1 MNLKQSIESALFTLD
16 LIPVTGYDSMNRL
29 LGTMQLL
36 REVAKEIPD
45 NMLEIMTELEHLRV
59 FKAQA
64 EAAGFRAGYPAGNGA
79 AAAAGPAEPSLQS
92 GRSAGADE
100 VRRAGRTVARPLD
113 PEIVDQIENE
123 EEKKA

>member
-1 MNLKQSIESALFTLD
+1 MNLKQSIESALFTLE
-16 LIPVTGYDSMNRL
+16 LIPVAGYDSMNRL

-45 NMLEIMTELEHLRV
+45 NMLEIMTELEHLRA

-79 AAAAGPAEPSLQS
+79 AETRPAHP
-92 GRSAGADE
+92 DE

-123 EEKKA
+123 EEKKV

>member
-1 MNLKQSIESALFTLD
+1 MNLKQSIESALFTLE
-16 LIPVTGYDSMNRL
+16 LIPVAGYDSMNRL

-45 NMLEIMTELEHLRV
+45 NMLEIMTELEHLRA
-59 FKAQA
+59 FKVQA
-64 EAAGFRAGYPAGNGA
+64 EATGFRAGYPAA
-79 AAAAGPAEPSLQS
+79 HP
-92 GRSAGADE
+92 DE